1 MRFMSAL
8 RKFAALSLRKW
19 AGYLLQAAQRIDP
32 LPSTN
37 PTPALT
43 PDQLT

>member
-1 MRFMSAL
+1 MSFMSTLRKVAAL
-8 RKFAALSLRKW
+8 RLRKW
-19 AGYLLQAAQRIDP
+19 AGHILQAAQRIDP

-43 PDQLT
+43 PDRLT